1 MKVAVVWGT
10 RPEVIKL
17 APVVQAL
24 RNTPL
29 EVDCINTGQ
38 QWDLSVD
45 VEEAMDVVARH
56 RIRHPVIYRRFSD
69 KLGAYSGFVEGVI
82 ERTSETT
89 SEPYSAIICQGDTVS
104 TIAAASA
111 GFHQRIPV
119 VHVEAGLRS
128 MNPSA
133 PWPEEMHRRLV
144 TQLATLHCCPS
155 STAKAHVTT
164 ELGVM
169 NNKNVIVT
177 GNTIVDAVQ
186 WQSRRAGVG
195 KTSHEL
201 KNKRFVLVTHHR
213 RENECWIDEFML
225 GLIQFAHMYPSIDI
239 LFPQHP
245 NTDFEDITTRAIERA
260 KLKGFS
266 TPKNLY
272 MPGPLRY
279 FDFLAAMYQSE
290 FVVSDSGGVS
300 EEAAILRKH
309 QLITRMTTERP
320 ELVRWGFADQIL
332 GEEAGDML
340 SRMQVLLHKKRPPQ
354 VGPHEHPFGKP
365 GAGIRVAQA
374 VCNLLNVSHEAH

>member
-17 APVVQAL
+17 APVVRAL
-24 RNTPL
+24 RVTPL

-38 QWDLSVD
+38 HWDLSID
-45 VEEAMDVVARH
+45 AEEAMDVTARH
-56 RIRHPVIYRRFSD
+56 RARHPVTYHRFSD

-89 SEPYSAIICQGDTVS
+89 SEPYSAIICQGDTAS
-104 TIAAASA
+104 TLAAAMA

-128 MNPSA
+128 MNPA
-133 PWPEEMHRRLV
+133 EPWPEEMHRRLI

-155 STAKAHVTT
+155 REAKGHVTT
-164 ELGVM
+164 ELGVL
-169 NNKNVIVT
+169 NNKDVVYT

-186 WQSRRAGVG
+186 WRMRQTLAG
-195 KTSHEL
+195 
-201 KNKRFVLVTHHR
+201 KNLGLNSKEFVLVTHHR
-213 RENECWIDEFML
+213 RENESWIDEFVL

-245 NTDFEDITTRAIERA
+245 NTDLEDITKRAIDRA
-260 KLKGFS
+260 KARGFS
-266 TPKNLY
+266 TPENLY
-272 MPGPLRY
+272 MPGPFGY
-279 FDFLAAMYQSE
+279 FDFLTAMYQCK

-300 EEAAILRKH
+300 EEAAILKKH

-320 ELVRWGFADQIL
+320 ELVDWGFADQIRS
-332 GEEAGDML
+332 ETAGDVL
-340 SRMQVLLHKKRPPQ
+340 SRMQVLLHKKCPPQ
-354 VGPHEHPFGKP
+354 VGPHEHPFGRP
-365 GAGIRVAQA
+365 GAGIRTAQA
-374 VCNLLNVSHEAH
+374 ICNLLHVSHEAH